1 MEKIDFKKDFKT
13 LYNAP
18 AKGFAFVDVPALKYL
33 MIDGMGDPN
42 TVPAFQVSIE
52 TLFSVAFTMKFS
64 AKKAGVGPEYTVPP
78 LSGLWWCQGM
88 EGFDPDKR
96 ELWRWTLMMAQ
107 PPHIENEMVLSA
119 VSQLAGKGK
128 QGLWEQIRLET
139 LHEGLSVQTLYI
151 GPYCEEAPTIAAMH
165 RFVMENGYSLRGR
178 HHEIYLS
185 DPRRSTPGK
194 LKTILRHPVSKQ

>member
-13 LYNAP
+13 LYNPP

-52 TLFSVAFTMKFS
+52 TLFGVAFTTKFA
-64 AKKAGVGPEYTVPP
+64 AKKAGAEPEYTVPP
-78 LSGLWWCQGM
+78 LSGLWWCEGI

-96 ELWRWTLMMAQ
+96 NLWRWTLMIAQ
-107 PPHIENEMVLSA
+107 PPHIENEMVRSA
-119 VSQLAGKGK
+119 VSQLVEKGK

-139 LHEGLSVQTLYI
+139 LDEGLSIQTMYM
-151 GPYCEEAPTIAAMH
+151 GPYCDEAPTIAAMH
-165 RFVMENGYSLRGR
+165 RFVMEKGYSLRGR

-185 DPRRSTPGK
+185 DPRRTTPEK